1 MKNLEVEFAGGRDSV
16 LMNMENGQLFSYEV
30 DSKLLHSLYGGKQ
43 YYTSCSGMSGAG
55 FLDFSLR
62 ENNLIELGSYRSDK
76 NTRDHLYYLEIE
88 DGVKI
93 FIPIKTHAGI
103 DNTCPIVISDGYK
116 VGFYDHYDTIFESL
130 KKFKED
136 GDSFRTII
144 TTFFKRNGS
153 EHSLQWKFANP
164 NKRRGVN
171 ALAFIDTPDDDEVG
185 DIQNFMEEKLHLHKI
200 DDDEYLHKNQL
211 GFFDQKLL
219 VEDIE
224 SLDNEI
230 VEGWRYAGF
239 YYRRINDSVV
249 SMFKETTISGK
260 YYIEGSDHKAFEE
273 YELEVGVLE
282 FYQHSKEHWN
292 TELEKLLLKKIR
304 QNWIWEKRQEMK
316 EYLFKNLKKVLEENP
331 NQIVKIEDSIIT
343 GNCPVGTKSFRKKYS
358 LKEEMTFSEL
368 VRSKNF
374 DEFRLNRDF
383 IKVIGS
389 VIVDNGITIQ

>member
-1 MKNLEVEFAGGRDSV
+1 MNVNFGSGKDTV
-16 LMNMENGQLFSYEV
+16 LMNMENNQLFSYEV

-76 NTRDHLYYLEIE
+76 NTRDHLYYREFE
-88 DGVKI
+88 DNIKI
-93 FIPIKTHAGI
+93 FIPVKTHAGI
-103 DNTCPIVISDGYK
+103 DVEYPIVISDGNK
-116 VGFYDHYDTIFESL
+116 VGFYNHYDTIFESL
-130 KKFKED
+130 EKFKEG
-136 GDSFRTII
+136 GDSFKTII
-144 TTFFKRNGS
+144 TTFFKIDGS
-153 EHSLQWKFANP
+153 EHSLRWKFSNQ
-164 NKRRGVN
+164 NKKRGVN
-171 ALAFIDTPDDDEVG
+171 ALAFIDTPEEELG
-185 DIQNFMEEKLHLHKI
+185 EIQNFMGEKLHLHKI
-200 DDDEYLHKNQL
+200 NDEEYLHRNQL

-239 YYRRINDSVV
+239 YYRRINDRV

-260 YYIEGSDHKAFEE
+260 YYIEGSDYESFEE

-292 TELEKLLLKKIR
+292 DELEILLLEKIR
-304 QNWIWEKRQEMK
+304 KNWIWEKRKEMK
-316 EYLFKNLKKVLEENP
+316 SYLNKNLKKVLEENP
-331 NQIVKIEDSIIT
+331 NLIVKIEDSIKT
-343 GNCPVGTKSFRKKYS
+343 GNCSVGTEAFRKKYS
-358 LKEEMTFSEL
+358 LKEEMTFGEL
-368 VRSKNF
+368 LEAKNF
-374 DEFRLNRDF
+374 DEFRLNRNF
-383 IKVIGS
+383 VKVIGS